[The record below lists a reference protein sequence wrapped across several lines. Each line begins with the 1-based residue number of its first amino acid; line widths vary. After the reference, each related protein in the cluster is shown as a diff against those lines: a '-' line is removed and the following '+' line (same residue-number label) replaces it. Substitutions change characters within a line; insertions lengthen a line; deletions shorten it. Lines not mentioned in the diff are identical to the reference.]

1 MEYEYPI
8 DLDWSNDEMMTV
20 VSFFNAVEAFYE
32 NKVQRDTILERYQQ
46 FKNIVPGKAEEKQI
60 FKSFEQSSGYSSYH
74 AVKHAQTATD
84 TQFVSNNTK

>member
-32 NKVQRDTILERYQQ
+32 NKVQLKHLMRYQQ
-46 FKNIVPGKAEEKQI
+46 FKNCSWCAEE
-60 FKSFEQSSGYSSYH
+60 
-74 AVKHAQTATD
+74 
-84 TQFVSNNTK
+84 NNI